1 MIRAI
6 SIGVAVIFLLQ
17 IFYYTSKHRLRDRYA
32 FLWMMIG
39 LLGLTT
45 AIAIPLLNKLASK
58 IGVAYMPALVFLIV
72 IIVALSLLVHT
83 TTVLS
88 KHQEIIKILVQ
99 ENAYMNK
106 EIKDLK
112 AKVEQQERKVISTN
126 RKI

>member
-1 MIRAI
+1 M
-6 SIGVAVIFLLQ
+6 
-17 IFYYTSKHRLRDRYA
+17 
-32 FLWMMIG
+32 G
-39 LLGLTT
+39 LAGT
-45 AIAIPLLNKLASK
+45 IAIPLLNKLASK

-112 AKVEQQERKVISTN
+112 AKVS
-126 RKI
+126 

>member
-1 MIRAI
+1 M
-6 SIGVAVIFLLQ
+6 
-17 IFYYTSKHRLRDRYA
+17 
-32 FLWMMIG
+32 
-39 LLGLTT
+39 
-45 AIAIPLLNKLASK
+45 LNKLASK
-58 IGVAYMPALVFLIV
+58 IGVAYMPALVFLNV

-112 AKVEQQERKVISTN
+112 AKVEQQERQVLPQTARFSLPVCAVY
-126 RKI
+126 

>member
-1 MIRAI
+1 M
-6 SIGVAVIFLLQ
+6 
-17 IFYYTSKHRLRDRYA
+17 
-32 FLWMMIG
+32 
-39 LLGLTT
+39 
-45 AIAIPLLNKLASK
+45 
-58 IGVAYMPALVFLIV
+58 

-106 EIKDLK
+106 EIKDL
-112 AKVEQQERKVISTN
+112 ASWRRTTGTTSISTN